1 MDTSERG
8 PDHLFNFNATGYTS
22 LDRVDES
29 LFSTC
34 PSLLGTGAGAT
45 TLQATL
51 SEEAPSGIHEGHWP
65 DGDPGPIQDTLE
77 LDGALNSQEPIV
89 GEMDVTF
96 DDFFRDNGAWRPPE
110 PCTYCR
116 RLRLQC
122 FMLQTTSANPN
133 PVTSCSSCVALFR
146 QCSLAERAKRQPADF
161 ETSEPV
167 INNLHGVNEE
177 LEVCP
182 LVPEKATMTGHSYT
196 VTIPTTP
203 SKRPRSRSVR
213 KTHLLRNWF
222 SCHLDHP
229 YPSEEERIALSQQSG
244 LSRTQ
249 VSDWFSNARR
259 RHRLSIKAV
268 DKTIYPQGSP
278 MPTPPMS
285 NMTPFE
291 RWRHSPP
298 DEEPASESAIEQ
310 ALRTPLE
317 GLGRLHE
324 FDVFNTD
331 TGPSSSSGGSAFNPY
346 SPWPY
351 PSSDS
356 ASSCH
361 TYISSADGIS
371 LFSTSSHSIGSLNRQ
386 TGSAPPSTSARA
398 RTFRCTFCPRSF
410 TKKYDWRRHESSVH
424 LSNNNTPRWV
434 CGIPLSSGQS
444 PLIWRLS
451 QREPEC
457 VFCGHV
463 SPTEE
468 HFRSHEFEACA
479 GRADSDRA
487 FLRKDHLWQHLYKFH
502 GCRKWEGWKPNLNP
516 LRRD

>member
-1 MDTSERG
+1 MDTSARDS
-8 PDHLFNFNATGYTS
+8 DHFIDFNITGYDP
-22 LDRVDES
+22 LDRIEEPR
-29 LFSTC
+29 FSIC
-34 PSLLGTGAGAT
+34 PSLLGTAT
-45 TLQATL
+45 TQADAP
-51 SEEAPSGIHEGHWP
+51 SEETPSGIHGGSSFDEDANFEP
-65 DGDPGPIQDTLE
+65 AFSV
-77 LDGALNSQEPIV
+77 LDIS
-89 GEMDVTF
+89 F

-146 QCSLAERAKRQPADF
+146 QCSLAERTKRQPANF

-177 LEVCP
+177 MGTWPQVSIASEHPCVGP
-182 LVPEKATMTGHSYT
+182 ISP
-196 VTIPTTP
+196 VT
-203 SKRPRSRSVR
+203 SRKSRSRSVR
-213 KTHLLRNWF
+213 KTYLLRNWF

-229 YPSEEERIALSQQSG
+229 YPSEEEKVSLSQQSG
-244 LSRTQ
+244 LSMTQ

-259 RHRLSIKAV
+259 RRRLSTV
-268 DKTIYPQGSP
+268 NKTICPLGSP

-285 NMTPFE
+285 DMTPFE

-298 DEEPASESAIEQ
+298 EEEPVSESAIEE

-317 GLGRLHE
+317 GVGGPHE
-324 FDVFNTD
+324 FDASSID
-331 TGPSSSSGGSAFNPY
+331 AGLSSSSGGSAFNPY
-346 SPWPY
+346 LPWLY

-361 TYISSADGIS
+361 TYASADDLSISSR
-371 LFSTSSHSIGSLNRQ
+371 STQILDQRKA
-386 TGSAPPSTSARA
+386 SAPPTSAKA
-398 RTFRCTFCPRSF
+398 RSFCCTFCPRSF
-410 TKKYDWRRHESSVH
+410 NKKYDWRRHENSVH
-424 LSNNNTPRWV
+424 LLNNNTPRWI

-444 PLIWRLS
+444 FLVWRLN

-457 VFCGHV
+457 IFCGHV

-479 GRADSDRA
+479 ERADSDRM
-487 FLRKDHLWQHLYKFH
+487 FIRKDHLWQHLYKFH
-502 GCRKWEGWKPNLNP
+502 GCRKWEGWKPNLNS